1 MLIRL
6 ALQEAYEVAAQHT
19 WTIEELDIYEAQ
31 EFKIAVNQNVIE
43 TARMDG
49 AKEKALEIAK
59 GMLAKGLD
67 SVIIAELTGFTQTE
81 IQKLI

>member
-1 MLIRL
+1 M
-6 ALQEAYEVAAQHT
+6 
-19 WTIEELDIYEAQ
+19 
-31 EFKIAVNQNVIE
+31 NQNVIE

-49 AKEKALEIAK
+49 AKENALEIAK

-67 SVIIAELTGFTQTE
+67 SVIIGELTGLNQTE